1 MSGIVGEST
10 SVKSGIVGGSPTEI
24 STTLGTGWTNSVR
37 RTWVRD
43 GTCFLYVSIY
53 HTAGDPSHNET
64 VLSIDSPAYYPVQDA
79 IFPTVGYQGDLANQ
93 IYLLE
98 SNGEFRILNPHNEAD
113 GYFYLNINGVFQF
126 R

>member
-1 MSGIVGEST
+1 MSGVIGEST

-53 HTAGDPSHNET
+53 HTAHETQVGPSGLLMGYFFDVRIEADEEEQASPENLKLIGDDYDVSISQQKISHFVNRNK
-64 VLSIDSPAYYPVQDA
+64 PVQYWIA
-79 IFPTVGYQGDLANQ
+79 
-93 IYLLE
+93 LE
-98 SNGEFRILNPHNEAD
+98 PDSEF
-113 GYFYLNINGVFQF
+113 
-126 R
+126 